1 MSLRIGI
8 PRALLYY
15 RYFPFWE
22 AFFQSLGYE
31 VVVSRPTRRGLIE
44 EGFKFA
50 DDDTCLPM
58 KMAFAHTIDIKE
70 KVDFLFLP
78 RLLSLDGK
86 TCACPRLAGLPE
98 MLKYSIP
105 SLPPILSPYV
115 DERHR
120 NSILLRS
127 FSEMALALGKRSK
140 EIKQAVREGERAYRL
155 IRKRM
160 EQGENLPELFEGAI
174 EKKTVS
180 QKGHFEKKIAVV
192 GHPYCLY
199 DPYFN
204 FDLLKVLHESEV
216 SVYAQERIPE
226 EVIDSEIR
234 EFGKDVYWD
243 SGREILGASLHY
255 LQSNQVDG
263 LIYLTC
269 FSCGVDSMIE
279 PLVKHRVEE
288 AGKVLYLCLTID
300 EHTGSSGLL
309 TRVEAFLE
317 TLERKKS
324 GRRIA

>member
-1 MSLRIGI
+1 MTVRIGI

-22 AFFQSLGYE
+22 AFFQALGFE
-31 VVVSRPTRRGLIE
+31 VVASRPSHRGLIE

-50 DDDTCLPM
+50 DDDTCIPM
-58 KMAFAHTIDIKE
+58 KMAFAHTIDIKDRI
-70 KVDFLFLP
+70 DFLFLP

-105 SLPPILSPYV
+105 SLPTILDPYV

-120 NSILLRS
+120 NSTLFRS
-127 FSEMALALGKRSK
+127 FSEMALGLGKRSK
-140 EIKQAVREGERAYRL
+140 EIKRAFQEGKRAYLL

-160 EQGENLPELFEGAI
+160 EKGERVFEQFEKAI
-174 EKKTVS
+174 EK
-180 QKGHFEKKIAVV
+180 GPLKKKEQPGKKVAVV

-204 FDLLKVLHESEV
+204 FDLLGILEKAQA
-216 SVYAQERIPE
+216 SVYTQEMISKE
-226 EVIDSEIR
+226 MIDSEIR
-234 EFGKDVYWD
+234 GFGKDVYWE

-255 LQSNQVDG
+255 LYSNQIDG

-279 PLVKHRVEE
+279 PLVKRRIEE
-288 AGKVLYLCLTID
+288 NRKTLYLCLMID
-300 EHTGSSGLL
+300 EHTGHTGLL

-317 TLERKKS
+317 TLERKRS
-324 GRRIA
+324 DRRMA

>member
-22 AFFQSLGYE
+22 TFFQTLGFE
-31 VVVSRPTRRGLIE
+31 VVVSRPSHRGLIE

-50 DDDTCLPM
+50 DDDTCIPM
-58 KMAFAHTIDIKE
+58 KMAFAHTINIKDQI
-70 KVDFLFLP
+70 DFLFLP

-86 TCACPRLAGLPE
+86 TCACPRLTGLPE

-105 SLPPILSPYV
+105 GLPTILDPYV

-120 NSILLRS
+120 NSTLFRS

-140 EIKQAVREGERAYRL
+140 KIQQAFQEGEMAYRL
-155 IRKRM
+155 NRKRM
-160 EQGENLPELFEGAI
+160 EKGEKIPELFEKAI
-174 EKKTVS
+174 EKNPLN
-180 QKGHFEKKIAVV
+180 QKGHLGKKITVV

-204 FDLLKVLHESEV
+204 FDLLKIFHESQV
-216 SVYAQERIPE
+216 SVYTQEMISR

-234 EFGKDVYWD
+234 EFGKNVYWD
-243 SGREILGASLHY
+243 SGREILGASLHH
-255 LQSNQVDG
+255 LHSNQVDG

-279 PLVKHRVEE
+279 PLVKHRMEE
-288 AGKVLYLCLTID
+288 NEKILYLCLMID
-300 EHTGSSGLL
+300 EHTGSTGLL

-324 GRRIA
+324 GRRMA